1 MTVRY
6 LGGGALGHLPAEAP
20 VTQPDGVEVL
30 PAQDPGACP
39 SPKLAWVVFLNP
51 QGASLQTQLRLSTC
65 VPPAQEGQG
74 NPLAPLGTSQVCSGP
89 NLKLWALH
97 IHLQRMDL
105 SCSLPTPH
113 VSAHLRRPSP
123 PSPQHPLSDPPLT
136 PGHPQMPRPAPQL
149 PISAS
154 PFHLHWVTC
163 HSCQVPALSMR
174 MSCRTW

>member
-6 LGGGALGHLPAEAP
+6 LGGWGGALGHVPAEAP

-51 QGASLQTQLRLSTC
+51 HGDSLQTQLRLSTC

-89 NLKLWALH
+89 NLKSWALH

-105 SCSLPTPH
+105 SCSLPTPLC
-113 VSAHLRRPSP
+113 VSTPPKAFATLSSAP
-123 PSPQHPLSDPPLT
+123 PSRSSSHPWAPPDAQACT
-136 PGHPQMPRPAPQL
+136 PASHLCQPL
-149 PISAS
+149 P
-154 PFHLHWVTC
+154 PTL
-163 HSCQVPALSMR
+163 
-174 MSCRTW
+174 